1 MPVSIQKARSLCTKS
16 ELDLLH
22 WSRSPDLVDLPPS
35 RIKQK
40 IARSRKLRDK
50 FRDLADRQRRES
62 RRKEGPRGKRP
73 SESNDATRTKQQL
86 FQEALERFEAALV
99 KHNAAVAKKASKK
112 KTSKK
117 TTKKISKKTLMKKAS
132 KASAK
137 PAKKVS
143 KKKTASLASALQS
156 EQKAWNKSAR
166 AVSSQSEGKR
176 KSMKFSRTGQP
187 KIQGH
192 VSSRTRRNQAK
203 RDARG

>member
-1 MPVSIQKARSLCTKS
+1 MPVSIQKAKALCSKS

-22 WSRSPDLVDLPPS
+22 WSRSPELVDLPPS

-40 IARSRKLRDK
+40 IVRSRKLRDK
-50 FRDLADRQRRES
+50 FRDLADRQRREA
-62 RRKEGPRGKRP
+62 RRKEDPRGKRH

-86 FQEALERFEAALV
+86 FQEALERFEGALAR
-99 KHNAAVAKKASKK
+99 HNAKIA
-112 KTSKK
+112 KK
-117 TTKKISKKTLMKKAS
+117 TTKKAAKKTAKKISKKTLMKKAS
-132 KASAK
+132 KASVK

-143 KKKTASLASALQS
+143 KKKTASLASMLQA

-176 KSMKFSRTGQP
+176 KSMKFARTGQP